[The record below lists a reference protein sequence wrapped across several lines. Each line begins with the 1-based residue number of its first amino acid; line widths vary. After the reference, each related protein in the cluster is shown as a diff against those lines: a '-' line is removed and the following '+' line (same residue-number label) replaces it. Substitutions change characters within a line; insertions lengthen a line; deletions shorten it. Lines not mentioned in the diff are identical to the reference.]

1 MLSNGIIEVNYIT
14 LIVSVIA
21 ILSGLLIILQ
31 FSRQKY
37 ENQLKA
43 LQDEALFKLKALNE
57 KIELNHSSYE
67 GQINTLNTEN
77 RKLDEEKKL
86 IKESY
91 EDKLKTLERH
101 SAQINNNTIE
111 TYEIKLNSLSKI
123 AEAKEQQLLRE
134 FDIKEENFNEKITL
148 LEDSKLQMKIE
159 FENLANK
166 LFDENQKK
174 STVNL
179 GQVLTSFKDQ
189 LDSFGK
195 RVNEIYN
202 EETKQRSS
210 LLTEIKSLKELNN
223 QIATDAINLTKALKG
238 QNKTQGDWG
247 EMILS
252 SILDQTG
259 LRAGKEYT
267 IQGSFNDADGK
278 RLRPDVIVHLP
289 SKKDIVIDSKVSL
302 NSYVNYCKTENEA
315 QKESSAK
322 DLVKSIT
329 THIKDLSSK
338 RYEEIEGVRTL
349 DFVLMFIPIEGAF
362 ILATSNDDTL
372 FKMAFEHN
380 IMLVSPST
388 LYVTLRTIENI
399 WRNEHQNENAQLIS
413 KKAADLYDKFAAF
426 VNDIEDIGLN
436 INRTQRSYE
445 NALNK
450 LSTGNANLI
459 KRAEEFIQL
468 GVKPKKQ
475 ISSKL
480 SVSNSENE
488 EENEEVFQ
496 VNND

>member
-14 LIVSVIA
+14 IIVSIIG

-77 RKLDEEKKL
+77 RKLEEEKKL
-86 IKESY
+86 IKESF
-91 EDKLKTLERH
+91 EDKLKTIEKH
-101 SAQINNNTIE
+101 AAQINSNTIE
-111 TYEIKLNSLSKI
+111 TYELKLSNSAKMSDT
-123 AEAKEQQLLRE
+123 KEQQLLRE
-134 FDIKEENFNEKITL
+134 FEIKEENFNEKITL
-148 LEDSKLQMKIE
+148 LEDSKKQMKIE

-267 IQGSFNDADGK
+267 IQGSFNDTDGK

-302 NSYVNYCKTENEA
+302 NSYVSYCKTENEV
-315 QKESSAK
+315 QKEIAAK
-322 DLVKSIT
+322 ELVKSIT
-329 THIKDLSSK
+329 THIKGLSLK
-338 RYEEIEGVRTL
+338 RYEELEGVRTL
-349 DFVLMFIPIEGAF
+349 DFVLMFIPVEGAF
-362 ILATSNDDTL
+362 ILATSTDDTL

-388 LYVTLRTIENI
+388 LYVTLRTIENV

-413 KKAADLYDKFAAF
+413 KKAADLYDKFVSF
-426 VNDIEDIGLN
+426 VSEIEDIGTN
-436 INRTQRSYE
+436 INKTQKSYE
-445 NALNK
+445 NAVNK

-459 KRAEEFIQL
+459 KRAEEFVQL

-475 ISSKL
+475 LSSKFL
-480 SVSNSENE
+480 TSDSEE
-488 EENEEVFQ
+488 
-496 VNND
+496 